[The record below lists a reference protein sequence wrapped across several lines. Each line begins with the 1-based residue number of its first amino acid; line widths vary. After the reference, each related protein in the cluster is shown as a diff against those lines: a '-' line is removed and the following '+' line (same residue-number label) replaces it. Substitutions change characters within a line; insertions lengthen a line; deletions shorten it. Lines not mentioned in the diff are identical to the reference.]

1 MRSLS
6 HSPRTADAE
15 ESGVWLSVG
24 DLMSVL
30 LMIFALL
37 LISALVQISEVYEQ
51 SQNTRIVIIKD
62 INDKLNAEGIGVQA
76 DSETGDISITD
87 SILFDLNDYKLK
99 SSGQDFLRKFIPIYS
114 DAIFQSQATADEVS
128 RIVIEGHSSSEGAF
142 ERNMELSV
150 LRANSVIAYIN
161 KLNSKEAFET
171 KADEEATG
179 EAKAIMSMYIDS
191 FLSHRTEFIDKV
203 VISGRGSLEA
213 RQDAVET
220 SDRKVKFRFQFKD
233 EEFLGNFSEVKKV
246 E

>member
-37 LISALVQISEVYEQ
+37 LISALVQISEVYEE

-62 INDKLNAEGIGVQA
+62 INDKLRAEGIGVQA

-87 SILFDLNDYKLK
+87 SILFDLNEYKLK
-99 SSGQDFLRKFIPIYS
+99 TSGQDFLKKFIPIYS

-128 RIVIEGHSSSEGAF
+128 RVVIEGHSSSEGAF
-142 ERNMELSV
+142 DRNMELSV
-150 LRANSVIAYIN
+150 LRANSVIAFVNSMDFGN
-161 KLNSKEAFET
+161 KQRFFD
-171 KADEEATG
+171 KA
-179 EAKAIMSMYIDS
+179 
-191 FLSHRTEFIDKV
+191 
-203 VISGRGSLEA
+203 VISGRGPIEA
-213 RQDAVET
+213 RQDVADAA
-220 SDRKVKFRFQFKD
+220 DRKVKFRFQFKD

>member
-37 LISALVQISEVYEQ
+37 LISALVQISEVYEE
-51 SQNTRIVIIKD
+51 SQNTRIVIIKG

-76 DSETGDISITD
+76 DPETGDISITD

-99 SSGQDFLRKFIPIYS
+99 ASGQEFLEKFIPIYS

-128 RIVIEGHSSSEGAF
+128 RVVIEGHSSSEGAF
-142 ERNMELSV
+142 DRNMELSV
-150 LRANSVIAYIN
+150 LRANSVIAFVNSMEFSN
-161 KLNSKEAFET
+161 KQRFFD
-171 KADEEATG
+171 KA
-179 EAKAIMSMYIDS
+179 
-191 FLSHRTEFIDKV
+191 
-203 VISGRGSLEA
+203 VISGRGPIEA
-213 RQDAVET
+213 RQDVADAA
-220 SDRKVKFRFQFKD
+220 DRKVKFRFQFKD

>member
-37 LISALVQISEVYEQ
+37 LISALVQISEVYEE

-76 DSETGDISITD
+76 DPETGDISITD

-99 SSGQDFLRKFIPIYS
+99 PSGQDFLEKFIPIYS

-128 RIVIEGHSSSEGAF
+128 RVVIEGHSSSEGAF
-142 ERNMELSV
+142 DRNMELSV
-150 LRANSVIAYIN
+150 LRANSVIAFV
-161 KLNSKEAFET
+161 NSMEFSDKQRFFD
-171 KADEEATG
+171 KA
-179 EAKAIMSMYIDS
+179 
-191 FLSHRTEFIDKV
+191 
-203 VISGRGSLEA
+203 VISGRGPIEA
-213 RQDAVET
+213 RQDVADAA
-220 SDRKVKFRFQFKD
+220 DRKVKFRFQFKD